1 MKSATKKSAGFW
13 LICYR
18 RENQEL
24 TWLEY
29 NCSGRHSNI
38 TLSQTTLCP
47 VAVSS
52 WGTLL
57 FSGSGTYHKMLEICR
72 ETSVLCK
79 WQDLLQGHTEGLD
92 KPIHI
97 REFCR
102 NSHNHLRAHCPERA
116 TNLLALSSLGKTSR
130 TKLPQKLKVLLVP
143 QTENLKMK
151 QAFII
156 FLYLQKPPYGSDR
169 QLRPMTPITLPHV
182 SVPLHVFC
190 SLPTEAAIFELHG

>member
-29 NCSGRHSNI
+29 NVSGRHSNI

-47 VAVSS
+47 VAFSS

-72 ETSVLCK
+72 ETFVLCK

-92 KPIHI
+92 KPVHI

-102 NSHNHLRAHCPERA
+102 NSHNHLRPHYPERA
-116 TNLLALSSLGKTSR
+116 TNHLALSGWGKTSG
-130 TKLPQKLKVLLVP
+130 TKLPQKLSLTGPTDWKFENETGLYYFSVLAEATP
-143 QTENLKMK
+143 WIR
-151 QAFII
+151 QA
-156 FLYLQKPPYGSDR
+156 GETHD
-169 QLRPMTPITLPHV
+169 TNITSMP
-182 SVPLHVFC
+182 SVPLHVF
-190 SLPTEAAIFELHG
+190 SPLPTEAAIFELHG